1 MPSLRV
7 FFSGRFKMLAEMKMY
22 ESPSISERNS
32 LKPKAKMA
40 EPAKK
45 EKKMMIPDW
54 TKLPK
59 ELLQIVTDKMNCF
72 EVVHARSVST
82 LWRSAFP
89 FPASLLRSSYSLPT
103 YPVEKEGLCS
113 LEKIPVVLVVDESG
127 SEFFMGLVGGD
138 DSAYYMEAPSPLQC
152 SLRVKLEKSDPT
164 SMNVIGSQILSLGHQ
179 CRIVCWDPK
188 GLRTTFRNAAI
199 LPLNGEGGRGE
210 FAVLRSYLGTLLVLK
225 SATRKWVPLPGVPRS
240 SCNGLVTFRGRFYAS
255 FSDNTIYVIHPYSL
269 RADRLMPPPNM
280 NNGSNHLIP
289 AGDDELFLV
298 KKSKL
303 ATVPKTFIVS
313 RLVGLGWVEVD
324 DLGDRVLF
332 LRKDANVCFSANQLP
347 DGCGVTGNSIL
358 FNARP
363 GDETYFYKY
372 GPPDVPKEN
381 VVGEWRISKE
391 SRVKFIDSH
400 EAYAFRV
407 EF

>member
-1 MPSLRV
+1 MVISFLLGQLLPT
-7 FFSGRFKMLAEMKMY
+7 

-40 EPAKK
+40 EAATK
-45 EKKMMIPDW
+45 EKKMVIPDW

-59 ELLQIVTDKMNCF
+59 ELLQIITDKMNCF
-72 EVVHARSVST
+72 DVVHARSVST
-82 LWRSAFP
+82 LWRSKFP

-113 LEKIPVVLVVDESG
+113 LEKIPFVLVIDESA
-127 SEFFMGLVGGD
+127 SKFFMGLVGRD
-138 DSAYYMEAPSPLQC
+138 DSAYYMEVPSPLQC
-152 SLRVKLEKSDPT
+152 SLRVKMEKSDPT

-179 CRIVCWDPK
+179 YRMVCWDPK
-188 GLRTTFRNAAI
+188 GLRTTYGNAAI
-199 LPLNGEGGRGE
+199 LPLNREGGRGE
-210 FAVLRSYLGTLLVLK
+210 FVVLRSYSGTLLVLK
-225 SATRKWVPLPGVPRS
+225 SATRKWVRLPGVPRS
-240 SCNGLVTFRGRFYAS
+240 SCTALVTFRGRFYAS
-255 FSDNTIYVIHPYSL
+255 FFDKSIYVIHPYSL
-269 RADRLMPPPNM
+269 LAVRLTPPPNI

-303 ATVPKTFIVS
+303 FTGPITCRVS

-358 FNARP
+358 FTARP

-372 GPPDVPKEN
+372 GPPHVPKEN
-381 VVGEWRISKE
+381 VVGEWRSSRE

-400 EAYAFRV
+400 EACAFRV